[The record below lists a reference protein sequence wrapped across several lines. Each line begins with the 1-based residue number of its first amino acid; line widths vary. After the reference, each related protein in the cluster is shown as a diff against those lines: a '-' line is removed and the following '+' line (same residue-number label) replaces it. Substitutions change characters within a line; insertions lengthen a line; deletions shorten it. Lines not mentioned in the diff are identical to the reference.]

1 MYICFEFDNLQK
13 VKNGKHV
20 QNAMH
25 YKASGAKFETP
36 DFASRT
42 VSGYFAAF
50 NIIDS
55 DQDIIR
61 KGAFAKSISERG
73 PGTTSNRQVKYLHQH
88 NITEIA
94 GPLLDL
100 FEDDYGLGFKA
111 QVESTPLGD
120 VILERYSNGTYKEHS
135 FGFRYVSDKCSW
147 IDLPAQIDGVDGE
160 AVIPVFECKELNLFE
175 GSVVT
180 FGANSQT
187 PFTGFK
193 GSHEDLMKQLSDE
206 LEFLISKAPNFEYE
220 YKMRQ
225 LYAKQYSLVKEL
237 AGNTK
242 EESKPKAKTLIDYDY
257 LSSHLKL

>member
-1 MYICFEFDNLQK
+1 MK
-13 VKNGKHV
+13 TGKFT
-20 QNAMH
+20 QNAMQ
-25 YKASGAKFETP
+25 YKGSGAKFETP

-50 NIIDS
+50 DIIDS

-73 PGTTSNRQVKYLHQH
+73 PSTTSNRQIKYLHQH

-94 GPLLDL
+94 GPLLEL

-111 QVESTPLGD
+111 QVENTPLGD
-120 VILERYSNGTYKEHS
+120 IILERYANGTYREHS
-135 FGFRYVSDKCSW
+135 FGFRYVHDKCSW
-147 IDLPAQIDGVDGE
+147 LELPAVVQGVAIGATIE
-160 AVIPVFECKELNLFE
+160 VFECKELNLFE

-193 GSHEDLMKQLSDE
+193 GSHEDLAKQLNDE
-206 LEFLISKAPNFEYE
+206 LEFLISKAPNYEFE

-225 LYAKQYSLVKEL
+225 LYAKQFSLAQEL
-237 AGNTK
+237 AASSTK
-242 EESKPKAKTLIDYDY
+242 EDSKPKAKAAIDFNY
-257 LSSHLKL
+257 LTQNLTI